1 MFQNQSGRSMVE
13 MLGVLAIIGVLS
25 IGGIAGYRQAMTAHR
40 ANEFLN
46 DLSIF
51 FISARSAIEG
61 GQVEGNIKIKNQNWF
76 YTATFLIG
84 NSGYDFAAVIPET
97 VDVATCKELATR
109 INDSTFDALRGA
121 PQVSEDFYFYTT
133 TSGEDWMQRG
143 ENERKQTCE
152 SGANSSGQVH
162 FYMGF

>member
-84 NSGYDFAAVIPET
+84 NSGYDFAAIIPET

-109 INDSTFDALRGA
+109 ITDSTFDALRGA

-133 TSGEDWMQRG
+133 SSGEDWMQR
-143 ENERKQTCE
+143 NESARKQTCE
-152 SGANSSGQVH
+152 SGADSSGRVH